1 MTENTKPSS
10 TTKKNV
16 NSQNTK
22 KDEGK
27 QINSTKASSLGDK
40 DSKGEKPGSPNK
52 LQASVPLPTLPLGQR
67 ESYRN
72 QFNLAKAQ
80 ADAAAAQAAGGG
92 GSRISTLYPSSHR
105 QSGSSQISFS
115 SRYNPFS
122 FPCIKLS
129 SHSQLLLACVLSH
142 YIGCTLGFFS
152 IFSVIQNLAIFSQK
166 FPKLVKFTLENKIKI
181 LIPIFWLKT

>member
-27 QINSTKASSLGDK
+27 QIDSTKASSLGDK

-80 ADAAAAQAAGGG
+80 ADAAAAQAAGVG
-92 GSRISTLYPSSHR
+92 GSRIYPSSHR

-115 SRYNPFS
+115 SRYNPFA
-122 FPCIKLS
+122 FPFIKLS

-142 YIGCTLGFFS
+142 YIGCTLGFFF
-152 IFSVIQNLAIFSQK
+152 IFL
-166 FPKLVKFTLENKIKI
+166 
-181 LIPIFWLKT
+181 

>member
-1 MTENTKPSS
+1 MVRLFLDWHGFGNNINSMTENTKPSS

-27 QINSTKASSLGDK
+27 QVDSTKAPSLGDK

-92 GSRISTLYPSSHR
+92 GSKISTLYPSSHR

-115 SRYNPFS
+115 SRYNPFA
-122 FPCIKLS
+122 FPFIKLS
-129 SHSQLLLACVLSH
+129 SHSQLLSACVLSH
-142 YIGCTLGFFS
+142 YIGCALGFFQFFVLS
-152 IFSVIQNLAIFSQK
+152 KSWLF
-166 FPKLVKFTLENKIKI
+166 FPK
-181 LIPIFWLKT
+181 IFQN